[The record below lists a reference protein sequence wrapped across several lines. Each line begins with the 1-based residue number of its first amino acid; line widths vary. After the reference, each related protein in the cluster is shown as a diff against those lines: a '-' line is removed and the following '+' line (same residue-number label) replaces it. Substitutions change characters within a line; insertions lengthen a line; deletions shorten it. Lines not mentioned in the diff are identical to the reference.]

1 MKNRKIEIF
10 KGRKRGAW
18 FYVCTTESA
27 KTCREAV
34 ESYKKAHGIPLE
46 AETIRAN
53 FKKG

>member
-10 KGRKRGAW
+10 RGRKGGAW
-18 FYVCTTESA
+18 VYLCTTESA

-34 ESYKKAHGIPLE
+34 ASYKKANGIQQE

>member
-10 KGRKRGAW
+10 RGRKRGAW
-18 FYVCTTESA
+18 VYVCTTESA

-34 ESYKKAHGIPLE
+34 AWYKKINGIPQE